1 MHETQR
7 GPSMLSKSAV
17 LNLNRECYCFPIERN
32 SIDYSIRQSVPDV
45 VALGG
50 SRENLFAGTGILIDS
65 TDVDAMLGVID
76 AIEALANSILY
87 RAGKEQTTPELMRWQ
102 DVTGDGMV
110 MGYDF
115 HIDANG
121 PELIEVNTNAGGAFI
136 ANELLAAANQIYP
149 ACCGFSPLA
158 MNRHLLPDL
167 LLREWLSAG
176 RQGVPRTAAIVD
188 DGPTDQFLYPDM
200 QIAKSYFESIGIQ
213 TVIFDIADL
222 VFENGILQCH
232 GSPIDIVYNRSTD
245 FFLENESSAALRN
258 AALERAAVV
267 SPNPLHHALYAD
279 KGNFIE
285 YTDASMLKQYGLSE
299 TQQGYLKAYVPTT
312 RLLTTDTA
320 TELYQRRK
328 QLFFKPVDG
337 YGSKAVYRGDKMTS
351 RVWRQILK
359 ETEQGRAYIA
369 QTNVPPSLRAVEA
382 VGERTQLKYDVRI
395 FTAGG
400 VPLISTARIYQGQTT
415 NFRTAGGGFAPVY
428 SWSDVNARTSFNE
441 CEMNSVGS

>member
-1 MHETQR
+1 M
-7 GPSMLSKSAV
+7 
-17 LNLNRECYCFPIERN
+17 
-32 SIDYSIRQSVPDV
+32 
-45 VALGG
+45 
-50 SRENLFAGTGILIDS
+50 
-65 TDVDAMLGVID
+65 
-76 AIEALANSILY
+76 
-87 RAGKEQTTPELMRWQ
+87 
-102 DVTGDGMV
+102 
-110 MGYDF
+110 
-115 HIDANG
+115 
-121 PELIEVNTNAGGAFI
+121 
-136 ANELLAAANQIYP
+136 
-149 ACCGFSPLA
+149 
-158 MNRHLLPDL
+158 
-167 LLREWLSAG
+167 
-176 RQGVPRTAAIVD
+176 
-188 DGPTDQFLYPDM
+188 
-200 QIAKSYFESIGIQ
+200 
-213 TVIFDIADL
+213 
-222 VFENGILQCH
+222 
-232 GSPIDIVYNRSTD
+232 
-245 FFLENESSAALRN
+245 
-258 AALERAAVV
+258 

-320 TELYQRRK
+320 TELYQQRK